1 MDGTK
6 SRRINAW
13 ADKKDGSPERRSNA
27 LLRRGRA
34 NTANTRMKRTQKK
47 GNSGGGG
54 DIPF

>member
-6 SRRINAW
+6 SKRISEW
-13 ADKKDGSPERRSNA
+13 AEKKYGSPNNPSNA

-34 NTANTRMKRTQKK
+34 STANTRMKRTQKK
-47 GNSGGGG
+47 SNSGGGG